1 MSLKKDVYNTE
12 IKNIEDNIPDFA
24 NIAGN
29 ASCSFKYY
37 AM

>member
-29 ASCSFKYY
+29 AS
-37 AM
+37 